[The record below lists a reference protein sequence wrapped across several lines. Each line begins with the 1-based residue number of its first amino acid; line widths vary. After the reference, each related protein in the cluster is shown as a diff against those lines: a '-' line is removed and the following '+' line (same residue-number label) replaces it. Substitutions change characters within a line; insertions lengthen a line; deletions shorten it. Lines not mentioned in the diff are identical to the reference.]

1 MRRMLGIAH
10 YETLYIFKS
19 RILCLMVFLVP
30 ALYALFFGLVYYNG
44 LISNI
49 PMAVV
54 DQDHSALSRELIQSF
69 RNQPYFRIV
78 EDVNSYD
85 GMKTAMQDGRV
96 RAGIVIPQDFAKL
109 VRQGQHTQVITAY
122 DASNLIWGFNI
133 RRMTNEV
140 INIFNQQHVAEYLVQ
155 SGMSPSEV
163 ASVTNTLDC
172 NLVPWYNFN
181 YSYTTFI
188 FIGIMML
195 VIHQVGLFSISLT
208 VTREKEKNS
217 WIQFL
222 GAPLPAW
229 QLVMGKCLPY
239 FLANFL
245 NYTILLM
252 ICGTLARVSLQGQVS
267 LVIALG
273 LLYDVIIT
281 LLGFLISLYVTD
293 SLQATRYLM
302 MISFPLFF
310 LSGLTWPQ
318 LYMPVS
324 LVWLGRLLPSTWM
337 MTAARMVNVKGLGW
351 SYMGTTFLVMGGM
364 AFLLLVMVLNY
375 PHRRHLLVR
384 HAYPGPSFPDKE
396 YHL

>member
-1 MRRMLGIAH
+1 MKRMLGIAH

-19 RILCLMVFLVP
+19 RVLCFMVFLVP

-78 EDVNSYD
+78 DDVNSYD
-85 GMKTAMQDGRV
+85 GMKTAMRDGRV

-109 VRQGQHTQVITAY
+109 VHQGQHTQIITAY

-133 RRMTNEV
+133 RRMANEV
-140 INIFNQQHVAEYLVQ
+140 INIFNQQHVAEYLIQ
-155 SGMSPSEV
+155 SGMSPGEV
-163 ASVTNTLDC
+163 ASVTNILDC

-222 GAPLPAW
+222 AAPIPAW
-229 QLVMGKCLPY
+229 QLVTGKCLPY

-245 NYTILLM
+245 NYTVLLV
-252 ICGTLARVSLQGQVS
+252 ICGTLARVSLQGQVA

-318 LYMPVS
+318 LYMPIS

-351 SYMGTTFLVMGGM
+351 SYMGGTFLVMSAM
-364 AFLLLVMVLNY
+364 AAVLAVLVLNF
-375 PHRRHLLVR
+375 PHQRRIHAR
-384 HAYPGPSFPDKE
+384 HVYPGPPFPDKE